1 MKKNYIILIYY
12 EIETELTKEELKEL
26 VENNKIQPNTKPK
39 IVVLEKV

>member
-26 VENNKIQPNTKPK
+26 VENNKIQLNTKPK
-39 IVVLEKV
+39 IIVLEKV